1 MGCSIARPRRRDKV
15 RAAMIPARPG
25 SFEFDH
31 VIIGGGSAGC
41 VAAGQL
47 SADPRVRVLLL
58 EQGDRAEQ
66 HPETL
71 RADGYKDAF
80 INDALMYERFSVP
93 QAGCWRRPLFMGSG
107 RGMGGSGSINAM
119 VYLRGS
125 AADFRAWDSPL
136 WSWSTIEPDFRAI
149 ERVLDVHRREPT
161 DFTEAAIDAAVTAGF
176 RRQHDL
182 NDGDFLGGLGYEW
195 MNYAGDQRRNAYVG
209 FLQPYLDRPNLVV
222 LTGASV
228 HRLVFDGSRRLRA
241 VEFEHEGGLR
251 SARVRR
257 EALLCA
263 GALESPKLLM
273 LSGIGPRAQLV
284 AHGIA
289 PVFDLPGVGEN
300 FQDHPNVTLFHL
312 ARREVD
318 CNYPQV
324 YGFHRANPD
333 SDLAPDQA
341 DTCFVMYPAR
351 SSFREAFMRML
362 PALTV
367 PPALYRR
374 TRLPRLVRAGVSLA
388 FKPAFVRALVRRIYG
403 LVVVLGKPKSRGS
416 VRLASA
422 RPGDFPRIDPAY
434 FADPEDM
441 DTMIKGVE
449 LARRIADGAPLRA
462 FGNTELLPG
471 RWARSRAAKAAFV
484 RGMAMT
490 TYHYAGTCTMGQGVG
505 SVVDEQLRVRGVTG
519 LRIADA
525 SIMPVVPV
533 SALNAPSMLIG
544 YRAAAFLREAAA
556 AAAS

>member
-1 MGCSIARPRRRDKV
+1 MGCSIARAGRRDKV
-15 RAAMIPARPG
+15 RAAMITATARPG

-41 VAAGQL
+41 VAAGRL
-47 SADPRVRVLLL
+47 SEDPAVRVLLL

-136 WSWSTIEPDFRAI
+136 WSWSAVEPDFRAI
-149 ERVLDVHRREPT
+149 ERVLDVHRRDPT
-161 DFTEAAIDAAVTAGF
+161 EFTEAAIEAAVTAGF
-176 RRQHDL
+176 HRQHDL
-182 NDGDFLGGLGYEW
+182 NDGELLGGLGYEW

-209 FLQPYLDRPNLVV
+209 FVQPHLARPNLVV
-222 LTGASV
+222 LTGACV
-228 HRLVFDGSRRLRA
+228 HRLVFDGARRLRA
-241 VEFEHEGGLR
+241 VEFEHEGALR
-251 SARVRR
+251 TARVRR

-263 GALESPKLLM
+263 GALESPKLLL
-273 LSGIGPRAQLV
+273 LSGVGPRAQVV
-284 AHGIA
+284 AHGIP

-312 ARREVD
+312 ARRDVD

-333 SDLAPDQA
+333 SALAPDQA

-367 PPALYRR
+367 PPALYHR

-441 DTMIKGVE
+441 DTMIKGVD
-449 LARRIADGAPLRA
+449 LARRIADGGPLRG
-462 FGNTELLPG
+462 FGNRELLPG
-471 RWARSRAAKAAFV
+471 VRRRFWWVGVVMIACNSLNMGLGILAHTLRS
-484 RGMAMT
+484 
-490 TYHYAGTCTMGQGVG
+490 
-505 SVVDEQLRVRGVTG
+505 
-519 LRIADA
+519 
-525 SIMPVVPV
+525 
-533 SALNAPSMLIG
+533 
-544 YRAAAFLREAAA
+544 
-556 AAAS
+556 

>member
-1 MGCSIARPRRRDKV
+1 MIQAR
-15 RAAMIPARPG
+15 AG
-25 SFEFDH
+25 SFEFDY

-47 SADPRVRVLLL
+47 SQDPRVRVLLL
-58 EQGDRAEQ
+58 EQGDAAEQ

-80 INDALMYERFSVP
+80 INDRLMYERFSVP
-93 QAGCWRRPLFMGSG
+93 QAACLHRPLFMGSG

-125 AADFRAWDSPL
+125 AADFRAWDTPG
-136 WSWSTIEPDFRAI
+136 WSWSDVTPDFEAI
-149 ERVLDVHRREPT
+149 EKILDIHRREPT
-161 DFTEAAIDAAVTAGF
+161 EFTEAAIIAAETAGF
-176 RRQHDL
+176 HRQQDL

-195 MNYAGDQRRNAYVG
+195 MNYSGDQRRNAYVG
-209 FLQPYLDRPNLVV
+209 FLRPYLDRPNLVV
-222 LTGASV
+222 LTGAGV
-228 HRLVFDGSRRLRA
+228 QRLVFDDRRRLTG
-241 VEFEHEGGLR
+241 VEFDHEGAR
-251 SARVRR
+251 HTARVRR

-273 LSGIGPRAQLV
+273 LSGVGPRAQV
-284 AHGIA
+284 VGHGIP

-318 CNYPQV
+318 SNYPQV
-324 YGFHRANPD
+324 YGFHRANPQ
-333 SDLAPDQA
+333 SDLPADQA
-341 DTCFVMYPAR
+341 DTCYVVYPAR

-367 PPALYRR
+367 PPALYHR
-374 TRLPRLVRAGVSLA
+374 TRLPRMVRAGVALA
-388 FKPAFVRALVRRIYG
+388 FKPLLVRQLVRRIYG
-403 LVVVLGKPKSRGS
+403 LVVILGKPKSRGT
-416 VRLASA
+416 VRLASRRA
-422 RPGDFPRIDPAY
+422 ADHPVVDPAY

-449 LARRIADGAPLRA
+449 LARRIADGAPLES
-462 FGNTELLPG
+462 FGNRELLPG
-471 RWARSRAAKAAFV
+471 RWADGRAAKAAFV
-484 RGMAMT
+484 RAMAMT
-490 TYHYAGTCTMGQGVG
+490 TYHYAGTCSMGQGPG
-505 SVVDEQLRVRGVTG
+505 SVVDPRLRVRGVTG
-519 LRIADA
+519 LRVADA

-544 YRAAAFLREAAA
+544 YRAAAFIREESAD
-556 AAAS
+556 

>member
-1 MGCSIARPRRRDKV
+1 MGRSIARLYPRDKV
-15 RAAMIPARPG
+15 RAAMTPA
-25 SFEFDH
+25 SAAHFEFDH

-58 EQGDRAEQ
+58 EHGDRAEQ

-93 QAGCWRRPLFMGSG
+93 QAGCLRRPLFMGSG

-125 AADFRAWDSPL
+125 AADFRAWDSPS
-136 WSWSTIEPDFRAI
+136 WSWSAVEPDFRAI
-149 ERVLDVHRREPT
+149 ERILDVHRREPT
-161 DFTEAAIDAAVTAGF
+161 EFTEAAIGAAETAGF
-176 RRQHDL
+176 HRQHDL

-209 FLQPYLDRPNLVV
+209 FVQPHLERPNLVV
-222 LTGASV
+222 LTGAAV
-228 HRLVFDGSRRLRA
+228 HRVVFDASRRVRA
-241 VEFEHEGGLR
+241 VEFQHEGALR
-251 SARVRR
+251 TAKVRR

-273 LSGIGPRAQLV
+273 LSGVGPRAQLV

-289 PVFDLPGVGEN
+289 PVLDLPGVGEN

-312 ARREVD
+312 ARRDID
-318 CNYPQV
+318 CDYPQV
-324 YGFHRANPD
+324 YGFHRANPATA
-333 SDLAPDQA
+333 LPPDQA
-341 DTCFVMYPAR
+341 DSCFVVYPAR

-367 PPALYRR
+367 PPALYHR

-388 FKPAFVRALVRRIYG
+388 FRPEAVRALVRRIYG
-403 LVVVLGKPKSRGS
+403 LVVILGKPRSRGS

-441 DTMIKGVE
+441 DTMIKGVD

-471 RWARSRAAKAAFV
+471 RWAGGRAAKAAFI

-490 TYHYAGTCTMGQGVG
+490 TYHYAGTCALGQGVG
-505 SVVDEQLRVRGVTG
+505 SVVDERLRVRGVTG
-519 LRIADA
+519 LRVADA
-525 SIMPVVPV
+525 SVMPVVPV

-544 YRAAAFLREAAA
+544 YKAAAFVREEAA
-556 AAAS
+556 S

>member
-1 MGCSIARPRRRDKV
+1 
-15 RAAMIPARPG
+15 MISARPG
-25 SFEFDH
+25 NFEFDH

-41 VAAGQL
+41 VAAGRL
-47 SADPRVRVLLL
+47 SEDPGVRVLLL

-125 AADFRAWDSPL
+125 AADFRAWDSPA
-136 WSWSTIEPDFRAI
+136 WSWSAVESDFRAI

-161 DFTEAAIDAAVTAGF
+161 DFTEAAIEAAVTAGF

-195 MNYAGDQRRNAYVG
+195 MNYSGDQRRNAYVG
-209 FLQPYLDRPNLVV
+209 FVQPYLDRPNLVV

-228 HRLVFDGSRRLRA
+228 HRLVFDGARRLRA

-251 SARVRR
+251 TARVRR

-289 PVFDLPGVGEN
+289 PVFDSPGVGEN

-312 ARREVD
+312 ARRDVD

-333 SDLAPDQA
+333 SALAADQA

-367 PPALYRR
+367 PPALYHR

-403 LVVVLGKPKSRGS
+403 LVVVLGKPRSRGS

-441 DTMIKGVE
+441 DTMIKGVD
-449 LARRIADGAPLRA
+449 LARRIAAGGPLKA

-471 RWARSRAAKAAFV
+471 RWARSRAAKAAFI

-490 TYHYAGTCTMGQGVG
+490 TYHYAGTCSMGQGVG

-519 LRIADA
+519 LRVADA

-544 YRAAAFLREAAA
+544 YKAATFLREAAA
-556 AAAS
+556 TS